1 MAIPIEW
8 NALNPKITSTA
19 ASKSQPRKVYYA
31 NLPDPNNPGKTLR
44 LEAITD
50 NTGNIKSY
58 TFYDSNKKQFFNK
71 IGNGDP
77 LAAPGSNLSVQA
89 QKNLITLATTQTTA
103 LATSLGGNPIP
114 PPLPGYKGPTPNTG
128 FIKDAFK
135 TISNDFGK
143 NDEEIKKVL
152 VYPYDAIYTK
162 NTNINKDGGLCQ
174 DHLVIS
180 KYKYYPPYSDE
191 LFKKGTEIFTNGLT
205 RGLDVIKESMLGMV
219 MLPMPNNISD
229 SNNVSWVDD
238 NMNNLTAGVLAT
250 ALSDPKTVI
259 ASGIAGSGLGA
270 LLSAAMGGNPIA
282 AATSGAGA
290 GAAASLYLPII
301 QALMSGNG
309 NIKSIG
315 SAAGVSKVLSAA
327 GFAVSPESI
336 LARGAGVIPNSNLE
350 LLFNSPTIREFQFQ
364 YRMSPRSST
373 EAKEIKSIIKFFKRG
388 MAPKK
393 QNSTSGT
400 GASYFLGTPNVFKLN
415 YKTDGDNDIE
425 GVNKIKTCAL
435 TGFSVNYAADGSWAA
450 YDNGQPISYILN
462 MAFKELEPV
471 YDTDYDREDQT
482 VGY

>member
-1 MAIPIEW
+1 MAIP
-8 NALNPKITSTA
+8 P
-19 ASKSQPRKVYYA
+19 
-31 NLPDPNNPGKTLR
+31 
-44 LEAITD
+44 
-50 NTGNIKSY
+50 
-58 TFYDSNKKQFFNK
+58 
-71 IGNGDP
+71 
-77 LAAPGSNLSVQA
+77 
-89 QKNLITLATTQTTA
+89 TLATGWKSGPTYRNDPTKKDYIYTSQDGSKIFVNTKNNVIVQTTA
-103 LATSLGGNPIP
+103 YDKNGNVLYSQIGTGQIQTTSPTVTGFINTQTQQLKTSLNAGQVSPMPGSPTIQVNPAAGIQNP
-114 PPLPGYKGPTPNTG
+114 VGAANAS
-128 FIKDAFK
+128 IKDAFK

-191 LFKKGTEIFTNGLT
+191 LFKGGTEIFANGLT

-229 SNNVSWVDD
+229 SNNVSWADD

-250 ALSDPKTVI
+250 ALSDPNKVI

-270 LLSAAMGGNPIA
+270 LLSAVTGGNPITG
-282 AATSGAGA
+282 ATSGAGA